1 MDRYARV
8 GKFMTAF
15 CVPDFENQ
23 YRRKG
28 MTGRAAH
35 RIPQLKVDTS

>member
-1 MDRYARV
+1 MHYARV

-15 CVPDFENQ
+15 WVPDLENQ
-23 YRRKG
+23 YQREG
-28 MTGRAAH
+28 MTGSAAH